1 MQVAKQ
7 LSTDQ
12 SRLPDWTRE
21 ALAEVKAYGSGRLCA
36 GGSVNQA
43 TTRMW
48 RCMNQTTTKIWGRDL
63 QKPVSSL
70 VLAMAGADEQDYYL
84 CPWKTLHK
92 EGDGRS
98 WAINNTSN
106 LPEVEWK

>member
-1 MQVAKQ
+1 MQVTKQ
-7 LSTDQ
+7 LSTGQ
-12 SRLPDWTRE
+12 SRLLDWTRE
-21 ALAEVKAYGSGRLCA
+21 VSAKVNSCGSGRSCV
-36 GGSVNQA
+36 GGGVNQA

-84 CPWKTLHK
+84 CPCNSLHK

-106 LPEVEWK
+106 LSGVE

>member
-7 LSTDQ
+7 LSIDQ
-12 SRLPDWTRE
+12 SRLLDWAKE
-21 ALAEVKAYGSGRLCA
+21 VLAKVKHYGSVSLCA
-36 GGSVNQA
+36 GGGVNQA
-43 TTRMW
+43 ATRMW

-63 QKPVSSL
+63 QKPASSL

-84 CPWKTLHK
+84 CPCNSLHK

-106 LPEVEWK
+106 LPGVE